1 MLFSTERLNTVPSSL
16 RGMVERR
23 TGLTGTA
30 KVVLMV
36 VPEFAAAV
44 LALIGKCR
52 LKIFHIAK

>member
-1 MLFSTERLNTVPSSL
+1 
-16 RGMVERR
+16 MVERR